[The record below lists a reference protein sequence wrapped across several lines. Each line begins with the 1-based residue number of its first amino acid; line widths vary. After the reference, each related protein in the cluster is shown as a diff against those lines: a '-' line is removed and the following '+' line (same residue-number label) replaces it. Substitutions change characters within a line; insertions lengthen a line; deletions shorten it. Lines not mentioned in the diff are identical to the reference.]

1 MPELMSLY
9 CRIDAKQMT
18 EDLMNGKV
26 TRVTRVKCADGRA
39 MFLKC
44 IASLLKA
51 SNGWL
56 ETRNWFMQWFLW
68 VRWLMACC
76 HFPTL
81 DHRCTWVIFI
91 WI

>member
-1 MPELMSLY
+1 MTSLRMPELMSLY

-51 SNGWL
+51 SNGIGSC
-56 ETRNWFMQWFLW
+56 NGF
-68 VRWLMACC
+68 CGS
-76 HFPTL
+76 
-81 DHRCTWVIFI
+81 DG
-91 WI
+91 